1 MILSFAGELRNWP
14 DSHHLALEAGFVA
27 TTEKKRRRHGT
38 KKSIMLKMV
47 PFQIERDT
55 VFPLNMTSLISKP
68 IPSKKVQTS
77 IGVYSLT
84 CPMCPSVSSFMSS
97 SKTLP
102 GAFFLEINP
111 IPLQRCEVWG
121 RQKQSSAGFKDSDN
135 LTQCLY
141 WIYSKMFEYLVKEGC
156 MKCVRFKR

>member
-1 MILSFAGELRNWP
+1 MILAFAGELRNWP
-14 DSHHLALEAGFVA
+14 DSRHLALEAGFVA

-38 KKSIMLKMV
+38 KKSIVLKMV
-47 PFQIERDT
+47 LFQIERDT

-84 CPMCPSVSSFMSS
+84 CPMCPSVSSFMYS

-102 GAFFLEINP
+102 GAFFLKINSRYP
-111 IPLQRCEVWG
+111 
-121 RQKQSSAGFKDSDN
+121 FKDARFGVDK
-135 LTQCLY
+135 
-141 WIYSKMFEYLVKEGC
+141 SKVPPGLRTLITSPSVSIGFILRC
-156 MKCVRFKR
+156 SNISR